1 MLVGRTVALRARLES
16 DVAVLHAGIYDDVLG
31 QSESDNGAWRPVSP
45 TVELSPYRVRENRP
59 EQAPFTIVA
68 LDDQRIVGEALLWG
82 IDAHNRGAHLG
93 IALLPHERGRGH
105 GLDTVQVLC
114 RYAFRI
120 LGLHRVQMETN
131 TPNVAMR
138 AMAKRAGFT
147 EEGVLRHAAWFDGR
161 FVDEVVLGLVVD
173 HWTDVAPPA
182 VGGA

>member
-1 MLVGRTVALRARLES
+1 MLVGRAVALRARVDS

-31 QSESDNGAWRPVSP
+31 QSESDLRAWRPLPP
-45 TVELSPYRVRENRP
+45 TSELSPYRVREQRD
-59 EQAPFTIVA
+59 EEAAFTIVA
-68 LDDQRIVGEALLWG
+68 LDDQRIVGEAVLWG
-82 IDAHNRGAHLG
+82 IDAHNRSAHLG

-131 TPNVAMR
+131 APNAAMR
-138 AMAKRAGFT
+138 ATARRAGFS
-147 EEGVLRHAAWFDGR
+147 EEGVLKQAAWFDGR

-173 HWTDVAPPA
+173 DWSDVSPP
-182 VGGA
+182 V